1 MDSFNFYG
9 YRLKSTDIIA
19 MKDIT
24 DLKDIRHQ
32 TSLDL
37 GKVNHDRRTFV
48 WLSNAPFSLKHGC
61 ESGKHF
67 KTIKLEA
74 FLWITKTC
82 SNHNSS
88 YNYIKNICF
97 ELSFLTYIPALY
109 TITLIKINRLIDYKM
124 SSSYQSL
131 FSLISICSQL
141 NTTKQKKVGLYIF
154 C

>member
-1 MDSFNFYG
+1 
-9 YRLKSTDIIA
+9 
-19 MKDIT
+19 
-24 DLKDIRHQ
+24 
-32 TSLDL
+32 
-37 GKVNHDRRTFV
+37 
-48 WLSNAPFSLKHGC
+48 
-61 ESGKHF
+61 
-67 KTIKLEA
+67 LEA

-97 ELSFLTYIPALY
+97 ELSFLTFIPALY
-109 TITLIKINRLIDYKM
+109 TIMLIKINKLIDYKM

-154 C
+154 CQWDSFVSLDTLKRHENVLKICLTTQKSSQVTDILLYCSGAFNFNDLHHLVSVITERKVTVISLFL